1 MSVFLTLVILQVCLC
16 MDLTAGVFSQDST
29 GDIVWDTHGSVLPN
43 PAETAT
49 GKLFTFT

>member
-1 MSVFLTLVILQVCLC
+1 MSVVLTLVIQVCLC

-43 PAETAT
+43 AAETAT
-49 GKLFTFT
+49 GKLSYFLP